1 MDSSNLAICIGPNM
15 LSPGTDSA
23 LPLEVQKEMNDKVTV
38 LVEFLINN
46 CLEIFE
52 GDIAFPACALAEES
66 PEHTDSSTGII
77 QGTIVNWKILISAIS
92 TLCFIGWKI

>member
-15 LSPGTDSA
+15 LSPESDNT

-46 CLEIFE
+46 CSEIF
-52 GDIAFPACALAEES
+52 GDDIAFPACALAEGS
-66 PEHTDSSTGII
+66 LEHTSSTGMK
-77 QGTIVNWKILISAIS
+77 TY
-92 TLCFIGWKI
+92 

>member
-15 LSPGTDSA
+15 LSPGTDST

-46 CLEIFE
+46 CMEIFE
-52 GDIAFPACALAEES
+52 GDISFPACALAEES
-66 PEHTDSSTGII
+66 PEHTDSSTGEMKLESFNA
-77 QGTIVNWKILISAIS
+77 GFRNLWV
-92 TLCFIGWKI
+92 

>member
-15 LSPGTDSA
+15 LSPGTDNA

-46 CLEIFE
+46 CSEIFE
-52 GDIAFPACALAEES
+52 EDIAFPACALAEES
-66 PEHTDSSTGII
+66 PEHTDSSTGMRRDW
-77 QGTIVNWKILISAIS
+77 G
-92 TLCFIGWKI
+92 CH

>member
-15 LSPGTDSA
+15 LSPGTDST

-46 CLEIFE
+46 CMEIFE
-52 GDIAFPACALAEES
+52 GDISFPACALAEES
-66 PEHTDSSTGII
+66 PEHTDSSTGMPSRNSKL
-77 QGTIVNWKILISAIS
+77 QQSQSRLKSQ
-92 TLCFIGWKI
+92 C

>member
-15 LSPGTDSA
+15 LSPGTESA

-52 GDIAFPACALAEES
+52 EDIAFPACALAEES
-66 PEHTDSSTGII
+66 PEHTDSSTGETKLEGFDAGFRNLWCETSS
-77 QGTIVNWKILISAIS
+77 Q
-92 TLCFIGWKI
+92 

>member
-15 LSPGTDSA
+15 LSPGTEST

-66 PEHTDSSTGII
+66 PEHTDSSTGMRRDWGCHQLGLLGHII
-77 QGTIVNWKILISAIS
+77 E
-92 TLCFIGWKI
+92 FDM